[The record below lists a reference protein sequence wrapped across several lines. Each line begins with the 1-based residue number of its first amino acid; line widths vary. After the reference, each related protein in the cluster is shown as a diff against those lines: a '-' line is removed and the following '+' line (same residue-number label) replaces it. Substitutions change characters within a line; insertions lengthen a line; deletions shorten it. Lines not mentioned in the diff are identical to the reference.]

1 MKFIFCHIENFGRL
15 RNFDYRFADG
25 LNTILHENGW
35 GKSTFAAFLCAM
47 LYGLP
52 AARKKNPAENERLKF
67 RPWQGGVYGGTLLF
81 EAGGRNYEISRVF
94 GTRESEDVFE
104 LRDVETNL
112 PCFDFSAKTGEELF
126 HLDRDSF
133 LRTVF
138 TGQQDCATS
147 ATDDVNALVAALE
160 EQAGDMSEFSAAMKR
175 LTDAANRLSPL
186 RQSGS
191 VARRA
196 KEITRL
202 ERETSRG
209 EEPQGRIRELEELL
223 REAGEEETR
232 LNGTLLTLE
241 EKIEGA
247 RREEDD
253 RRRDL
258 KAAEA
263 DAAARSMRDH
273 LLGQLRSRRR
283 DVLSA
288 AAVFPGRVPA
298 RREVDRYLDLCRQ
311 MDRLE
316 EQMQNGQLS
325 AREQKRLTELE
336 DLFPEEMPLQDRE
349 SLRGKKLSLCFVVA
363 AGILLAAAGAAAG
376 LVYGSRVGAGLAA
389 AGAVTAVSAA
399 AVYFG
404 RGPAAAGYTKTAA
417 GHTKDAA
424 GHTKD
429 AAGYTKAAAGDKE
442 DAYLQEYA
450 YLREK
455 EQRLETIHARW
466 SEIRRPVLQ
475 FLHETE
481 SRDVP
486 GDEDLYARLI
496 FLRDAA
502 DDYEDAVK
510 LLREARDQ
518 LRSLGKGPETQ
529 EMRMAQTS
537 ASNIPAGELL
547 KDDALYRILA
557 LQQKKADTL
566 AELAECRRT
575 AAENRRILEELQTQQ
590 GEQEE
595 NLQNL
600 RDLRVQQEADT
611 LLYRR
616 ITLAAKYLQKAKESM
631 SARYADPIR
640 ERFAYYWEM
649 ITGLSAVGVYVDAD
663 SNVTVEEAGKQREA
677 ALLSEGYRDL
687 TGICLRAA
695 LGDAMYPEGRTE
707 RPPLILDDPF
717 VNLDDGKMEGALCF
731 LRELSEKYQIL
742 YFTCSH
748 SRAP

>member
-94 GTRESEDVFE
+94 GTKESEDVFE

-126 HLDRDSF
+126 HLDRSSF

-160 EQAGDMSEFSAAMKR
+160 EQAGDMSEFGAAMKR
-175 LTDAANRLSPL
+175 LTAAANRLSPL
-186 RQSGS
+186 RPSGS
-191 VARRA
+191 AARRA
-196 KEITRL
+196 GEIARL
-202 ERETSRG
+202 EQETSQG
-209 EEPQGRIRELEELL
+209 VQPQGRIRELEESLQK
-223 REAGEEETR
+223 AGEEEAR
-232 LNGTLLTLE
+232 LNGTLQKLE
-241 EKIEGA
+241 EEIERA

-253 RRRDL
+253 RQRDL
-258 KAAEA
+258 KTAEA
-263 DAAARSMRDH
+263 DAAARGMRDH
-273 LLGQLRSRRR
+273 LLGQVRSRRR

-288 AAVFPGRVPA
+288 AGVFPGRVPA
-298 RREVDRYLDLCRQ
+298 RREVDQYLDLCRQ

-325 AREQKRLTELE
+325 EQEQKRLTELE

-349 SLRGKKLSLCFVVA
+349 PLRGKKLSLCFVVA
-363 AGILLAAAGAAAG
+363 GGILLAAAGAAAG
-376 LVYGSRVGAGLAA
+376 LMYGSRMGAGLAA
-389 AGAVTAVSAA
+389 AGAVA
-399 AVYFG
+399 AVFAAVAYFG
-404 RGPAAAGYTKTAA
+404 RGPAAAGYRKDATGYGKDAA
-417 GHTKDAA
+417 GHRKDAA

-429 AAGYTKAAAGDKE
+429 VAEDQE
-442 DAYLQEYA
+442 DALLREYTC
-450 YLREK
+450 LREK

-502 DDYEDAVK
+502 DDYEDALK

-518 LRSLGKGPETQ
+518 LHSLEKEPGTQGKTG
-529 EMRMAQTS
+529 AQT
-537 ASNIPAGELL
+537 PAPFSS
-547 KDDALYRILA
+547 DPIRRIFA
-557 LQQKKADTL
+557 LQREKEDTL

-575 AAENRRILEELQTQQ
+575 AAENRRILEELQAQQ

-695 LGDAMYPEGRTE
+695 LADAMYPEGRTE

-731 LRELSEKYQIL
+731 LRELAEKYQIL

-748 SRAP
+748 SRTP